1 MGNPP
6 YADVFKFASDAL
18 DTRRVRHH
26 VHESVSFSFTTLQQT
41 NASSASLNDQ
51 CLLAVCLPRVF
62 SAFFRKGQ
70 VIETFRGEGIYQPA
84 VDLAI
89 EKLRAGAW
97 VRYASRSF
105 RFTPPTRTDEPNRIA
120 KKKNLFVQIH
130 LFGEGKVCQSD
141 TYKADPQT
149 GIARLQRF
157 RWGMCVIL
165 NFKFFYDFAQQSLN
179 FNSSLNIFFA
189 RLQWPY
195 FDGDAPPADNYSYV
209 DHRYV

>member
-1 MGNPP
+1 VPP
-6 YADVFKFASDAL
+6 TS
-18 DTRRVRHH
+18 
-26 VHESVSFSFTTLQQT
+26 
-41 NASSASLNDQ
+41 NSASLNDHTGT
-51 CLLAVCLPRVF
+51 VYVYTTRVF

-97 VRYASRSF
+97 VHVAFISF
-105 RFTPPTRTDEPNRIA
+105 RFSSTRALTQIPY
-120 KKKNLFVQIH
+120 LFVQIH

-157 RWGMCVIL
+157 RWGMCVKKISP
-165 NFKFFYDFAQQSLN
+165 FMQQQPY
-179 FNSSLNIFFA
+179 IFFFPFFFLA

-195 FDGDAPPADNYSYV
+195 FDGDAPPADDHTYV
-209 DHRYV
+209 DHWYV